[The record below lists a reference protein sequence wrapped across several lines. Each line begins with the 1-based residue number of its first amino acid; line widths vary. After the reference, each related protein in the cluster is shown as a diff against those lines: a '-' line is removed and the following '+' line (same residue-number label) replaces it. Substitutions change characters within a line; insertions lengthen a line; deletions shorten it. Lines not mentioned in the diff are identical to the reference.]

1 MLHLQNK
8 LGFPFT
14 GMNLINHGSKL
25 ITVLSLSREE
35 KEISNS
41 TSNENRKVVPT
52 KSKNNPLTI
61 IKDENLLPEGE
72 LGLIKGSKLR
82 PKARNIDSK
91 TKNRRVHPLV
101 KSNFEDLDKNFRP
114 TYSRFYKRLGKNIT
128 ISFFLSGL
136 VSLSITSN

>member
-1 MLHLQNK
+1 M
-8 LGFPFT
+8 
-14 GMNLINHGSKL
+14 
-25 ITVLSLSREE
+25 
-35 KEISNS
+35 
-41 TSNENRKVVPT
+41 VPT
-52 KSKNNPLTI
+52 KGKNNPLTI
-61 IKDENLLPEGE
+61 IEDENLLPEGE